1 MKQPD
6 IVIFMSDQ
14 HGADYSGWGTVPVD
28 TPVLNEMRAG
38 GTSFDAAYTS
48 CPLCV
53 PARMSMMSALLPSK
67 TGIYGNQDTLPNTTP
82 CFTHALV
89 DAGYETVLAGRMH
102 FVGTDQRHGFTKR
115 IAPEITPV
123 SWKRPIGKIQEE
135 RGALTATFF
144 DGGATELV
152 GAGESPVAYYDRMV
166 IDSVLD
172 YLSEDHEKPQFILV
186 GTYGPHFPY
195 VTEETMYRKYYNRVQ
210 VPKGFREGAIPKFV
224 KDNRILNSRLKPSH
238 VTDDVV
244 RGCLA
249 AYCGQI
255 EVMDGQIGEVREA
268 ALAYA
273 GRNENPLVFGYVSDH
288 GDMAG
293 ENRLFGKRCYFD
305 KAAKVPMIFTGDGI
319 PAGKVVKTPVSLM
332 DLGPTVCE
340 LANCSFEIGDGVS
353 LVNAIHGE
361 ADGERLVISQQ
372 VDSVKGELYG
382 SIMLRYQDYK
392 YICYYTEP
400 LKSLLFNMKEDPE
413 ELHDLAKENP
423 DLVRW
428 FKKRADEIAD
438 PCQMVRQ
445 AREHQRNAAWFARYE
460 EAAGYDDSERW
471 QENPPQARGNLSI
484 RAAYNLEQ
492 LKKNTF
498 KRTPE

>member
-6 IVIFMSDQ
+6 IIIFMSDQ

-28 TPVLNEMRAG
+28 TPVLNEIRASG
-38 GTSFDAAYTS
+38 ISFDAAYTP

-67 TGIYGNQDTLPNTTP
+67 TGIYGNQDTLSNVIP

-102 FVGTDQRHGFTKR
+102 FLGMDQRHGFTKR

-123 SWKRPIGKIQEE
+123 SWKRPIKKIQEE
-135 RGALTATFF
+135 RGVLTATFF
-144 DGGATELV
+144 DGGATEVV
-152 GAGESPVAYYDRMV
+152 GAGESPVMHYDRMV
-166 IDSVLD
+166 VDSVLN
-172 YLSEDHEKPQFILV
+172 YLKEEHDKPQFILV

-195 VTEETMYRKYYNRVQ
+195 VTEESMYCKYYDRVQ
-210 VPKGFREGAIPKFV
+210 VPKGFSKEAIPEFV
-224 KDNRILNSRLKPSH
+224 KDNIILRSRLKPSH
-238 VTDDVV
+238 VTEEVV

-273 GRNENPLVFGYVSDH
+273 RRRGNPFIFGYVSDH

-319 PAGKVVKTPVSLM
+319 PVGKVVKSPVSLM

-340 LANCSFEIGDGVS
+340 LAGCTFEVGDGVS
-353 LVNAIHGE
+353 LVKAISGE
-361 ADGERLVISQQ
+361 VDSERIVVSQQ
-372 VDSVKGELYG
+372 VDLVKNDLYS
-382 SIMLRYQDYK
+382 SIMLRYKDYK
-392 YICYYTEP
+392 YICYFTETP
-400 LKSLLFNMKEDPE
+400 QTLLFNMKEDPG
-413 ELHDLAKENP
+413 ELHNLASENQEM
-423 DLVRW
+423 VHW
-428 FKKRADEIAD
+428 FKERADEIVD
-438 PCQMVRQ
+438 FSEMVVQ
-445 AREHQRNAAWFARYE
+445 AQEHQRNAEWFVRYE
-460 EAAGYDDSERW
+460 EETGYDDSERW
-471 QENPPQARGNLSI
+471 QKNPPQARGNLSI
-484 RAAYNLEQ
+484 KAAYNLEQ
-492 LKKNTF
+492 LKRNTF
-498 KRTPE
+498 TQPSR